1 MIIRN
6 WNVAENVV
14 LPTYIVLLKHRRCKQ
29 REILGMLANLRNAL
43 GKTLT
48 CSSSG
53 DDLRYP
59 CSLGIGLPAI
69 ERALLDGLS
78 TTAVNPNDS
87 MTVKLASRVI
97 IGFQVCSRRRVSTY
111 APWTNRMVGSLGS
124 WPVAHPSPTARFYD
138 LKEEGTG
145 VRGTNL
151 WPMCLRMLLSLVYQR
166 R

>member
-1 MIIRN
+1 MIISYGN

-29 REILGMLANLRNAL
+29 CELLGMPADLWDTSARLLRARAAATTCVTFDSSVL
-43 GKTLT
+43 GSQRSNEHCWMAFPPVL
-48 CSSSG
+48 
-53 DDLRYP
+53 
-59 CSLGIGLPAI
+59 
-69 ERALLDGLS
+69 ERRS
-78 TTAVNPNDS
+78 AVNPNDS

-124 WPVAHPSPTARFYD
+124 WPAAHPSPTTRFYD
-138 LKEEGTG
+138 LKEEGSR

-151 WPMCLRMLLSLVYQR
+151 
-166 R
+166 